1 MTDPFRHHG
10 VWRNFIFAGFLCAT
24 VVFGLWFGSP
34 GRGAELSPLP
44 GPANPPPEKGGNTNP
59 YAESGRWTI
68 APTISYY
75 IPEGAGNAALFN
87 DALGV
92 GAQLS
97 YRPGTAPGPLRV
109 IGSFSYLQMT
119 PGPSLT
125 TELSSSNFFSS
136 TPTPS
141 PIGPIPGSPS
151 VTGFIL
157 TIGAAW
163 DFGSVFPPSWTAW
176 GTLSPYVRGDIGAA
190 SLSASGSGNL
200 NGHPYGMVADVGG
213 GMSWHVPGLPM
224 GVFLEL
230 DPTGLAISDEFL
242 FLTPLVSGITIW
254 F

>member
-1 MTDPFRHHG
+1 VTDPLRPSETR
-10 VWRNFIFAGFLCAT
+10 WRPVFAGFLFSALLL
-24 VVFGLWFGSP
+24 GLWWAP
-34 GRGAELSPLP
+34 AGRCADLPPLP
-44 GPANPPPEKGGNTNP
+44 GPANPPAEKGANTNP

-141 PIGPIPGSPS
+141 PSGPIPGSPS

-157 TIGAAW
+157 TVGAAW

-200 NGHPYGMVADVGG
+200 DGHPYGMVVDVGG

-224 GVFLEL
+224 GVFIEL